1 MPRKIT
7 SLDPRVV
14 PATPETSYDEMLV
27 TMFRIIR
34 HPDGSLAMRANLE
47 PADSEGN
54 LDQTDAG
61 FRVNIRDLTS
71 QMAVTPKF
79 AKAWDD
85 IVDVMGLAYD
95 FYRIK
100 EKVQA
105 AEAAGEDTTDLVA
118 ARVAALAALRAPV

>member
-1 MPRKIT
+1 MPRTIV
-7 SLDPRVV
+7 SQDPKVT

-34 HPDGSLAMRANLE
+34 HPDGKLALRANLE

-54 LDQTDAG
+54 LDTTDAG
-61 FRVNIRDLTS
+61 YRINIRDLAG

-85 IVDVMGLAYD
+85 IVDCMGLAYD

-100 EKVQA
+100 EKLEA

-118 ARVAALAALRAPV
+118 ARAAALAALRAPV